1 MCRRIRQRRAACFHD
16 VVPFSVCDQQRQQAA
31 CWAMTEAEALL
42 LQDVLSRITDSVVGF
57 WRADFMEKTTDNADL

>member
-1 MCRRIRQRRAACFHD
+1 ML
-16 VVPFSVCDQQRQQAA
+16 
-31 CWAMTEAEALL
+31 LL

>member
-1 MCRRIRQRRAACFHD
+1 MAKSTPAPGQASNGSRSAICTSSNGA
-16 VVPFSVCDQQRQQAA
+16 RQQWKKVYKA
-31 CWAMTEAEALL
+31 TALL